1 MTVDG
6 NLKVRS
12 GDALR
17 EAVRTGVGL
26 TQASSWLFHSDVQAG
41 TVMSVLDDYVT
52 GDRPIS
58 VMFPTTPHLPTKLRV
73 FIDFLAEITKS
84 MNATSAST

>member
-1 MTVDG
+1 M
-6 NLKVRS
+6 NL
-12 GDALR
+12 LQ
-17 EAVRTGVGL
+17 AVRTGIGL
-26 TQASSWLFHSDVQAG
+26 TQASSWLFQSDLQAG
-41 TVMSVLDDYVT
+41 TIMSVLDDYVV

-84 MNATSAST
+84 QNMTSVSN